1 MGIIQEWKQ
10 IKQLNDELGRLLK
23 VNRVQV
29 TYIKSEQAI
38 TVRKVT
44 K

>member
-23 VNRVQV
+23 VNRVQIK
-29 TYIKSEQAI
+29 YIKSKQAI